1 MKRRS
6 QSLKTLAPNV
16 EDFDEVPDLGS
27 LRFEDYDLGN
37 VNEHQRQLRNLV
49 DYEKLNY
56 KPMKVDS
63 KKLEEALQK
72 DSVKE
77 EELKRMV
84 AQGRQD
90 QEEQKELPEAQAV
103 EEDFFEVVAD
113 NDEDEEDT
121 HEDAILG
128 EKEAITMS
136 NQRTAQSHNLVEGQ
150 NEEQIQS

>member
-6 QSLKTLAPNV
+6 QSLKTLTPAV
-16 EDFDEVPDLGS
+16 VDSEEVPDLSS

-56 KPMKVDS
+56 KPMKVDN

-72 DSVKE
+72 DSVKQ

-90 QEEQKELPEAQAV
+90 QEE
-103 EEDFFEVVAD
+103 
-113 NDEDEEDT
+113 
-121 HEDAILG
+121 
-128 EKEAITMS
+128 
-136 NQRTAQSHNLVEGQ
+136 
-150 NEEQIQS
+150 

>member
-1 MKRRS
+1 MQRPSPMKRRS
-6 QSLKTLAPNV
+6 QSLKTLTPAV
-16 EDFDEVPDLGS
+16 ADSEEGPDLSS

-56 KPMKVDS
+56 KPMKVDN

-72 DSVKE
+72 DSVKQ

-90 QEEQKELPEAQAV
+90 QEE
-103 EEDFFEVVAD
+103 
-113 NDEDEEDT
+113 
-121 HEDAILG
+121 
-128 EKEAITMS
+128 
-136 NQRTAQSHNLVEGQ
+136 
-150 NEEQIQS
+150 

>member
-1 MKRRS
+1 VQELNESNQPTSMKRRS

-16 EDFDEVPDLGS
+16 ADFDEVPDLSS

-56 KPMKVDS
+56 KPMKVDD

-84 AQGRQD
+84 AQGRQKQHKHK
-90 QEEQKELPEAQAV
+90 QEEQKELP
-103 EEDFFEVVAD
+103 
-113 NDEDEEDT
+113 
-121 HEDAILG
+121 
-128 EKEAITMS
+128 
-136 NQRTAQSHNLVEGQ
+136 
-150 NEEQIQS
+150 

>member
-16 EDFDEVPDLGS
+16 ADFDEAPDLSS

-49 DYEKLNY
+49 DYEKLKY
-56 KPMKVDS
+56 KPMKVDN

-84 AQGRQD
+84 TQGRQG
-90 QEEQKELPEAQAV
+90 QEEQKELP
-103 EEDFFEVVAD
+103 
-113 NDEDEEDT
+113 
-121 HEDAILG
+121 
-128 EKEAITMS
+128 
-136 NQRTAQSHNLVEGQ
+136 
-150 NEEQIQS
+150 